1 MSFLIR
7 GLAANGGIRV
17 VAADTTELV
26 EVARTKHNTSPT
38 ATAALG
44 RSLTAGALL
53 SHVLLKTPQDG
64 ITLRIDGGGPLGGIT
79 VEAGLDGHVRGFV
92 RNRDIAVPLRE
103 DGKLNVGAAVG
114 RDGDFQV
121 IRTMAPKG
129 EPYVSSVP
137 LMTGEIAEDVS
148 VFLANSEQINSAVLL
163 GVYLET
169 EGVFQAGGIIFQ
181 ALPDADPAAL
191 DLLEAN
197 IRAHSSLT
205 DAMKVRALEDIVRDL
220 CWGLEFQ
227 LLSADPFPLSFTCSC
242 TEERILHALS
252 YFDEAEREAMIAED
266 GGAEAICQWCN
277 KRFWI
282 TPDQLRALNVQLR
295 N

>member
-26 EVARTKHNTSPT
+26 ELARTKHNTSPT

-64 ITLRIDGGGPLGGIT
+64 ITLRIDGGGPLGSIT
-79 VEAGLDGHVRGFV
+79 VEAGLDGRIRGFV
-92 RNRDIAVPLRE
+92 RNPDIGVPLRD

-114 RDGDFQV
+114 NNGEFQV

-129 EPYVSSVP
+129 DPYVSSVP
-137 LMTGEIAEDVS
+137 ILTGEIAEDVS

-197 IRAHSSLT
+197 IRAHSQLT

-227 LLSADPFPLSFTCSC
+227 LLSTDPFPLSLKCTCDES
-242 TEERILHALS
+242 RILHALT

-277 KRFWI
+277 TRFWV
-282 TPDQLRALNVQLR
+282 TPDQLRALSAQSKN
-295 N
+295 